1 MDRAPESDAKFDKDT
16 PDPAHSWAPYQV
28 LNIGNHG
35 PAGLLD
41 YLDALEAALGKKAE
55 RRYLPMQPGDVPAT
69 FADTSRLTEWTGY
82 EPGTAIRSGIERF
95 VTWYLKSYAHPKA
108 A

>member
-1 MDRAPESDAKFDKDT
+1 M
-16 PDPAHSWAPYQV
+16 

-41 YLDALEAALGKKAE
+41 YLDALEAALGKQAE
-55 RRYLPMQPGDVPAT
+55 RRYLPMQPGDVAAT
-69 FADTSRLTEWTGY
+69 FADTSRLTEWTGHK
-82 EPGTAIRSGIERF
+82 PGTPIRSGIAKF
-95 VTWYLKSYAHPKA
+95 VDWYLRFYPQAKA

>member
-1 MDRAPESDAKFDKDT
+1 MDLAPQPNPTFDKDS
-16 PDPAHSWAPYQV
+16 PDPAHSWSPYQV

-35 PAGLLD
+35 PAGLLE
-41 YLDALEAALGKKAE
+41 YLDALEEALGRKSE

-82 EPGTAIRSGIERF
+82 QPGTPIRDGIKKF
-95 VTWYLKSYAHPKA
+95 VEWYLDFDRQATPA
-108 A
+108 

>member
-1 MDRAPESDAKFDKDT
+1 MRRSTRTT

-35 PAGLLD
+35 PAGLLE
-41 YLDALEAALGKKAE
+41 YLDALEEALGKKAE
-55 RRYLPMQPGDVPAT
+55 RRYLPMQPGDVAAT
-69 FADTSRLTEWTGY
+69 FADTSRLTAWTGY
-82 EPGTAIRSGIERF
+82 KPGTPIRVGIAKF
-95 VTWYLKSYAHPKA
+95 VDWYLKFYPQAKA